1 MFSIYFSE
9 RWIFLMMGGFSF
21 VWILSSNVFP
31 TLKTLSLNK
40 RPDFFYTLPLELCTV
55 PQLELQEQGPKYL
68 VSASQAFREKPI
80 LCNKRCRT
88 CQTSEL
94 TLLIFSCLW
103 TPYLT
108 CYEVHNFARKNH
120 ITPEMCVNLQNASFH
135 PSL

>member
-1 MFSIYFSE
+1 MNIFNDGWVFLCSNLNFQCFSNIKNFILKQKTI
-9 RWIFLMMGGFSF
+9 IFLHPSLRI
-21 VWILSSNVFP
+21 VHSSTTGTP
-31 TLKTLSLNK
+31 RTGSKISCQCQ
-40 RPDFFYTLPLELCTV
+40 PSIP
-55 PQLELQEQGPKYL
+55 
-68 VSASQAFREKPI
+68 EKPI

-108 CYEVHNFARKNH
+108 CYEVHSFARKNH